1 VERAMLAIDEAIKCQ
16 PRESI
21 DADNLRCTKSEQL
34 KNSKTI
40 LAASEG

>member
-21 DADNLRCTKSEQL
+21 DADNLRCTIGAIE
-34 KNSKTI
+34 NSKTI
-40 LAASEG
+40 LAASKG